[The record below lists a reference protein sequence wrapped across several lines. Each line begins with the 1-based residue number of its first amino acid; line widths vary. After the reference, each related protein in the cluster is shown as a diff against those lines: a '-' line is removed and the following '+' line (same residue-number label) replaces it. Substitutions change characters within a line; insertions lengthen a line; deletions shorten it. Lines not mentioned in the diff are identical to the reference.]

1 MQQSNLSA
9 LFGAMSNEH
18 RLNLIANNLANVNT
32 TGYKKDKVAFKDVFM
47 HFAHDY
53 ILDSKPYIRAKP
65 LWPEADVIAKPRLSD
80 QKTDFSQGSLK
91 VTGNPLD
98 LAIQGEG
105 FFKVQN
111 PQTGDTFYTRNGN
124 YMLDN
129 GGQIIDGNGNYL
141 LAGGGPVTVPQNST
155 LVIDQAGNIRAG
167 EQEVGAIDLV
177 TFNNPEDLKKV
188 GANLYTMDN
197 PAEIPLNTGAP
208 EVPEGE
214 DSPRV
219 VGAIQ
224 QGFLESSNVEVVTE
238 MVAMIE
244 VQRSF
249 EAYQKIMTG
258 TQQMDQKLIATA
270 AKA

>member
-1 MQQSNLSA
+1 LSA

-32 TGYKKDKVAFKDVFM
+32 TGYKKDKVAFKDVFK

-80 QKTDFSQGSLK
+80 QKTDFSQGALK

-111 PQTGDTFYTRNGN
+111 QQTGDTYYTRNGN
-124 YMLDN
+124 YLLN
-129 GGQIIDGNGNYL
+129 SEGQIVDGNGNYL
-141 LAGGGPVTVPQNST
+141 LAGGGPVTLPST
-155 LVIDQAGNIRAG
+155 GSVQIDQSGNIRVG
-167 EQEVGAIDLV
+167 EQSVGTIDLV
-177 TFNNPEDLKKV
+177 GFDNPEDLKKV
-188 GANLYTMDN
+188 GANLYTMEN
-197 PAEIPLNTGAP
+197 PAEIAFNAGVP
-208 EVPEGE
+208 EVQEGE
-214 DSPRV
+214 ESARIR
-219 VGAIQ
+219 GSIQ
-224 QGFLESSNVEVVTE
+224 QGYLESSNVEVVTE
-238 MVAMIE
+238 MVSMIE

-249 EAYQKIMTG
+249 EAYQKVMTS
-258 TQQMDQKLIATA
+258 TQQMDQKLITSVG
-270 AKA
+270 KS